1 MTVGVV
7 FGGVTAFA
15 ELAFV
20 LCTGPALAVPAAR
33 PRIYAWALRLVEL
46 ERRRLADHF
55 DATVPGGSSGPR
67 AWRYLAVRLVVGCL
81 GQGVVTFVGLGAASA
96 AIMVWQLVSGQ
107 PLGGGAGVDDWS
119 ERITFVL
126 VGVVLVFL
134 SVQGVIGVV
143 TAERAVAAR
152 FLGPD
157 GRELLRRRVSELAV
171 SRAEVVEAV
180 NDERRRIERDLHDG
194 VQQRLVALGMLLGR
208 ARRST
213 ERAHAD
219 DLLRQAHEESQR
231 VLADLRDVTWRVYPT
246 ALDEAGLHTAL
257 EALAE
262 RSGVPVRLR
271 CELSGRLTAAV
282 ETAAYFVVSEAVTNA
297 IKHSGATGIGI
308 DVERVGE
315 TVVVR
320 VADDGSGGAD
330 PSGGGLSGLA
340 RRVAAVDGLFTLD
353 SPPGGPTTVVAELP
367 CG

>member
-1 MTVGVV
+1 VGIGV
-7 FGGVTAFA
+7 GGATACA
-15 ELAFV
+15 ELIFV

-33 PRIYAWALRLVEL
+33 PAVYAWAQWLVEL
-46 ERRRLADHF
+46 ERRRLAGYF
-55 DATVPGGSSGPR
+55 GGTVPGGTPGPR
-67 AWRYLAVRLVVGCL
+67 AWRYLAVRLVVG
-81 GQGVVTFVGLGAASA
+81 GLGEGVLMFIALGATSGGVMA
-96 AIMVWQLVSGQ
+96 WQFVSGQ
-107 PLGGGAGVDDWS
+107 PLGGGPGSGDWQ
-119 ERITFVL
+119 ERIVFVL
-126 VGVVLVFL
+126 VGVLLIFL
-134 SVQGVIGVV
+134 AVQGLIGVV
-143 TAERAVAAR
+143 AVERAVAAR

-157 GRELLRRRVSELAV
+157 GREVLRRRVSELAV

-213 ERAHAD
+213 DRERGD

-271 CELSGRLTAAV
+271 CELTGRVAAAV

-308 DVERVGE
+308 DVEQSGE

-320 VADDGSGGAD
+320 VVDDGSGGAD
-330 PSGGGLSGLA
+330 PAGGGLSGLA
-340 RRVAAVDGLFTLD
+340 RRVAAADGLFVVD
-353 SPPGGPTTVVAELP
+353 SPRGGPTTVLAELP